1 MDWWLSLNV
10 AVCLPRPRAARRFEA
25 GNGCQKVHRKHLEI
39 KVSTNQQKVK
49 NQSLQM
55 STIPS
60 FHWFA
65 TIWIDLVHWF
75 GFSCCTVQGNQ
86 SIFNITPSKA
96 ILPKNIAVSKA
107 LWPFMQHSQHDIL
120 DSARSSV
127 SRVVQVTG
135 AESRCPEE
143 SLMDLRRKSRLITK
157 GDPVDLISH
166 PNPSIQC
173 ARP

>member
-1 MDWWLSLNV
+1 
-10 AVCLPRPRAARRFEA
+10 
-25 GNGCQKVHRKHLEI
+25 
-39 KVSTNQQKVK
+39 
-49 NQSLQM
+49 
-55 STIPS
+55 
-60 FHWFA
+60 
-65 TIWIDLVHWF
+65 
-75 GFSCCTVQGNQ
+75 
-86 SIFNITPSKA
+86 
-96 ILPKNIAVSKA
+96 
-107 LWPFMQHSQHDIL
+107 MQHSQHDIL

-173 ARP
+173 ARGAYLFKNSTRILFFTTSTPFCWNVKFPWPRHPLAWCPEILAPSHVEVRVGHKEKKGDVGPMVGCSAASSLHHRSSCAHLNCECVYIYICIYI